1 MSQKRHIGERRVLC
15 VEQPKTLPE
24 AENPVK
30 EETKMK
36 HIIAV
41 IRPERLDDVRRALE
55 KVGYS
60 GLMISE
66 IQGHG
71 KQKGIVQQWRGEKYK
86 VDLIPKVKLEVVV
99 KDSELGAI
107 KKTIIENARTGEI
120 GDGKMFIS
128 TVDEVVRIRT
138 GEEGEIAL

>member
-1 MSQKRHIGERRVLC
+1 
-15 VEQPKTLPE
+15 
-24 AENPVK
+24 
-30 EETKMK
+30 MK

-41 IRPERLDDVRRALE
+41 IRPEKLDDVRHALE

-71 KQKGIVQQWRGEKYK
+71 KQKGVVQQWRGEKYK
-86 VDLIPKVKLEVVV
+86 VDLISKIKLEVVV
-99 KDSELGAI
+99 KDKEADVI

-120 GDGKMFIS
+120 GDGKIFIS
-128 TVDEVVRIRT
+128 NIDEVIRIRT

>member
-1 MSQKRHIGERRVLC
+1 MQVFGHF
-15 VEQPKTLPE
+15 
-24 AENPVK
+24 
-30 EETKMK
+30 
-36 HIIAV
+36 
-41 IRPERLDDVRRALE
+41 DVRHALE

-86 VDLIPKVKLEVVV
+86 VDLISKIKLEVVV
-99 KDSELGAI
+99 KDEEAEAI

-120 GDGKMFIS
+120 GDGKIFIS
-128 TVDEVVRIRT
+128 HVDEVIRIRT
-138 GEEGEIAL
+138 GEEGETAL